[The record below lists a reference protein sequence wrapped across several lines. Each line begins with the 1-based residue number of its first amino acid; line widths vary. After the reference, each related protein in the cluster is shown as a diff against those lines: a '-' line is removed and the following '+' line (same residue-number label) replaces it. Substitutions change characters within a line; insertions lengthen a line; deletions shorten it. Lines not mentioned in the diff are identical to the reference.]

1 MNRVLALFLALCL
14 PAGCAA
20 AGTALPV
27 VDGPIPQLES
37 APAAATQPVAILRL
51 PKSWD
56 FYSNPPEQFGVPV
69 LKPEGDTE
77 WEVTGRWRAARRPAG
92 SQYWVLMGGIF
103 TWYRLAADVEP
114 WGRVHLWGLVPDD
127 WVHGDR
133 TAVPTV
139 EPSWG
144 EPWRTVPYSR
154 GHVLAPLDDG
164 HLALHA
170 CPDPACPVLERP
182 VTDQT
187 VPVTGRLTDDAG
199 REWYRVEFRQTI
211 LWAEA
216 GSGSLAQTEVVWL
229 QLQSKAAGYRSC
241 EPLVMFP
248 PPPHTICL
256 VDGDGRYLNDSEREY
271 DDLDPVFGRLRQPVV
286 DGAD

>member
-1 MNRVLALFLALCL
+1 MV
-14 PAGCAA
+14 
-20 AGTALPV
+20 GTALPV
-27 VDGPIPQLES
+27 VDGPIPRLEA
-37 APAAATQPVAILRL
+37 APAAAIQPVAILQL

-56 FYSNPPEQFGVPV
+56 FYSHPPEQFGVPV

-92 SQYWVLMGGIF
+92 SQYWVLMGHIF

-139 EPSWG
+139 EPSRG

-182 VTDQT
+182 VRGQA
-187 VPVTGRLTDDAG
+187 VPVTGRFTDDAA
-199 REWYRVEFRQTI
+199 RTWHRVEFRRTI

-216 GSGSLAQTEVVWL
+216 GAGRLSLAWEAYRL
-229 QLQSKAAGYRSC
+229 RRGADAAGYRSC
-241 EPLVMFP
+241 EPLVLFP
-248 PPPHTICL
+248 PPPHTLCP
-256 VDGDGRYLNDSEREY
+256 VDGAGRFLNPLERER
-271 DDLDPVFGRLRQPVV
+271 DPLDPVFGRLPRQGDRAGV
-286 DGAD
+286 DSTR